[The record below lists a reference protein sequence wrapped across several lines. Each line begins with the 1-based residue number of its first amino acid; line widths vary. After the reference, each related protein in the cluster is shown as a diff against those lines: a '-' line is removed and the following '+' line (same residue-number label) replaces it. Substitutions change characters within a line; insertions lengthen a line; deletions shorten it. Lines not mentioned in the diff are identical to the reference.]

1 MDSGRDSRP
10 VPIRGSNPLAI
21 ATRPSNAPV
30 QQPSRPSPRRGP
42 ARSLRP
48 FPPDSRAPVKEKSS
62 SWLKRSGSFYDRG
75 RPSKVAATRAKCT
88 NRCFCRPALMPF
100 YAEYVH
106 RWKVQHFRGGPNGAL
121 KGARVLK
128 SRESYDQRID
138 SFTSLRYPC
147 IKDSG
152 TPWKAWYDIW
162 RTEEKNTE
170 KW

>member
-10 VPIRGSNPLAI
+10 VPIRESNPLAI
-21 ATRPSNAPV
+21 ATRLSNAPV

-100 YAEYVH
+100 YAEYIHGERCNIFVVAQTAHLRVH
-106 RWKVQHFRGGPNGAL
+106 V
-121 KGARVLK
+121 
-128 SRESYDQRID
+128 S
-138 SFTSLRYPC
+138 
-147 IKDSG
+147 
-152 TPWKAWYDIW
+152 
-162 RTEEKNTE
+162 
-170 KW
+170 